1 MFHSR
6 TFNNKINKL
15 HERAVNIRRTTSQ
28 TVTIHHKNLQV
39 LAIELY
45 KIHHGLASELVND
58 IFKNRNVM
66 YNFRKHSA
74 FETRNIKSAY
84 YGSETISFIGPK
96 YGNFYQVTLSF
107 QKILTSSNQILN
119 LQNLK
124 TAHAVCTGY
133 ILQT

>member
-1 MFHSR
+1 MITNF
-6 TFNNKINKL
+6 KL
-15 HERAVNIRRTTSQ
+15 IVVPH
-28 TVTIHHKNLQV
+28 LQV

-45 KIHHGLASELVND
+45 KIHHGLASELVN

-66 YNFRKHSA
+66 YNFRKNSA

-84 YGSETISFIGPK
+84 CGSETISFIGPK

-119 LQNLK
+119 LENLK

>member
-58 IFKNRNVM
+58 IFKNGNVM
-66 YNFRKHSA
+66 YNFRKNSA
-74 FETRNIKSAY
+74 FETRNLKSAY

-96 YGNFYQVTLSF
+96 YGNFYQVT
-107 QKILTSSNQILN
+107 
-119 LQNLK
+119 
-124 TAHAVCTGY
+124 
-133 ILQT
+133 